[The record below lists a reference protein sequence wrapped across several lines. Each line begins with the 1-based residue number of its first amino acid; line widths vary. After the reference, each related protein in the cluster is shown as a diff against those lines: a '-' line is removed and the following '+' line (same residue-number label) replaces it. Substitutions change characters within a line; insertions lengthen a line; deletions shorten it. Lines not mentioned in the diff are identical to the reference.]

1 MRAVSTRRDL
11 QGIGIASSTPFTDD
25 AQLVADEARHVEQLG
40 FTTLWRSGVLPMVE
54 VAVRATDHIPL
65 ATGIIPVATVASAD
79 VATTYHTLEQ
89 DHPGRFVV
97 GLGGA
102 RDQHPLRTLGAYLDA
117 LDDAG
122 VPAGRRV
129 LAALG
134 PKMVDLARARASGTY
149 PYLVTPSYVADARA
163 RLGDDH
169 LLAALV
175 MTAPTTDRDLVRR
188 VAGEPLAFLTG
199 QGGYRRNLLRLGFS
213 EPDIDEVSDRLLDGI
228 VAWGDDDAIAARV
241 AEYHAAGAD
250 QVVLRILDVKGD
262 GDLYTSRERLASA
275 LLR

>member
-1 MRAVSTRRDL
+1 MDLRRDL
-11 QGIGIASSTPFTDD
+11 QGIGLASSTPFTDD
-25 AQLVADEARHVEQLG
+25 AQLVADEAKHVEELG

-54 VAVRATDHIPL
+54 VAVRATDHIPV
-65 ATGIIPVATVASAD
+65 ATGIIAVSVVESAD
-79 VATTYHTLEQ
+79 VAATYHSLEQ
-89 DHPGRFVV
+89 SDPGRFVV

-102 RDQHPLRTLGAYLDA
+102 RDARPLRTLGAYLDA

-122 VPAGRRV
+122 VPAERRV

-134 PKMVDLARARASGTY
+134 PKMVDLARDRASGTY

-163 RLGDDH
+163 RLGEDH

-175 MTAPTTDRDLVRR
+175 MTAPTTDRELVRR
-188 VAGEPLAFLTG
+188 VAGEPLAFLTAP
-199 QGGYRRNLLRLGFS
+199 GGYRDNLLRLGFS

-250 QVVLRILDVKGD
+250 QVVLRILDVGGE
-262 GDLYTSRERLASA
+262 GDLHTSREHLASV
-275 LLR
+275 LLH